1 MLKQIPQSI
10 IAFILLVSLAGCVT
24 TIDGSLPRDQVDT
37 ITVAT
42 KFNLFGSPSHPTSQL
57 PLEPVPAGAQV
68 HLLAADTNAAYFL
81 VQYENKLGWMPSFF
95 SQMGISRVVPPLI
108 IEPLDG
114 ACTQYVGATFAP
126 DEAWTNSTLSA
137 LIVEG
142 SILLDAAQTDLAGAV
157 LQAEVSGSGTAV
169 ASDYL
174 HLPLTPSSNLV
185 LFAFAL
191 QNVAQGSQ
199 ISFTL
204 DGVTEQAPAFQATFF
219 TDQCGEEHGSA
230 DQTDKSLLAVG
241 QLKTTLPTPLPTPGP
256 TEPPT
261 ETATSVGTP
270 PRDVTPDPRTRT
282 PAVTPSGPTA
292 RPGAT
297 ISPTPMPSPPPTP
310 TTIRVT
316 SGPRLTPPTQ
326 AEIQELVDQW
336 DQIHHEVDRTLDPT
350 DLPLVLT
357 GGALQQQEKTLRD
370 LKQTQCY
377 WEFTDLAPSQI
388 TEWQEISVNEVIV
401 TMRKHWDGRVYC
413 KGKLDTRY
421 SFDEPFFVRYQIV
434 RTNQGWRIAE
444 KVPLDSAVEIATPR
458 APAQPQP
465 TATAQHNS
473 STADQLYDHLIT
485 KSRNSR
491 VAVDYTYETDLF
503 ASTLVYRLD
512 EFQLSREGISQQ
524 SMTNLLYQA
533 DSGDRLNGL
542 IQEVWRDWRGLAAD
556 QKLDPYRANPQ
567 DRGLSAFRVL
577 VVRMIQ
583 GTQGGFSANQQRA
596 LHNYFSRRENPNVWH
611 SDVKGVIG
619 AINRENF

>member
-1 MLKQIPQSI
+1 M
-10 IAFILLVSLAGCVT
+10 T
-24 TIDGSLPRDQVDT
+24 
-37 ITVAT
+37 
-42 KFNLFGSPSHPTSQL
+42 
-57 PLEPVPAGAQV
+57 
-68 HLLAADTNAAYFL
+68 
-81 VQYENKLGWMPSFF
+81 
-95 SQMGISRVVPPLI
+95 
-108 IEPLDG
+108 
-114 ACTQYVGATFAP
+114 
-126 DEAWTNSTLSA
+126 
-137 LIVEG
+137 
-142 SILLDAAQTDLAGAV
+142 
-157 LQAEVSGSGTAV
+157 
-169 ASDYL
+169 
-174 HLPLTPSSNLV
+174 
-185 LFAFAL
+185 
-191 QNVAQGSQ
+191 
-199 ISFTL
+199 
-204 DGVTEQAPAFQATFF
+204 
-219 TDQCGEEHGSA
+219 
-230 DQTDKSLLAVG
+230 
-241 QLKTTLPTPLPTPGP
+241 
-256 TEPPT
+256 
-261 ETATSVGTP
+261 
-270 PRDVTPDPRTRT
+270 
-282 PAVTPSGPTA
+282 
-292 RPGAT
+292 
-297 ISPTPMPSPPPTP
+297 SPT
-310 TTIRVT
+310 R
-316 SGPRLTPPTQ
+316 
-326 AEIQELVDQW
+326 AEIQELVDRW

-370 LKQTQCY
+370 LKKSQCY

-388 TEWQEISVNEVIV
+388 TEWREISVNEVIV
-401 TMRKHWDGRVYC
+401 TMRKHWDARVYC

-444 KVPLDSAVEIATPR
+444 KVPLDETVEIATPR

-465 TATAQHNS
+465 TATAQGNS
-473 STADQLYDHLIT
+473 SAADQLYDHLIT

-512 EFQLSREGISQQ
+512 EFQLPREGISQQ